1 MAEHNQKGK
10 WGEDQAAEFLAK
22 NGYEILERNYTFE
35 RAEID
40 IIAKKGIFLVI
51 VEVKTR
57 TTDQYGSYEE
67 LVTPRQ
73 QRQIINAA
81 EGYIQTNDL
90 DLETRFDVISI
101 IIDKRPFEIEHIEE
115 AFYPQM

>member
-10 WGEDQAAEFLAK
+10 WGEDQAAAYLVK
-22 NGYEILERNYTFE
+22 NGYEILERNFTFE
-35 RAEID
+35 RAELD
-40 IIAKKGIFLVI
+40 IVARKTKLLII

-57 TTDQYGSYEE
+57 TTNQYGSYEE

-73 QRQIINAA
+73 QRQIINAT
-81 EGYIQTNDL
+81 EGYINENDI

-101 IIDKRPFEIEHIEE
+101 IIDQKPFEIEHIKE
-115 AFYPQM
+115 AFYPT